1 MMTKKQLTMIHV
13 IMHKAWDAAC
23 YQEGRND
30 FADAKAAEEW
40 RRDELET
47 VVGQRSTKGLSQTQF
62 EEAMVHFAIIAQDA
76 AIITHFSAAAQRRYR
91 WQLHRFLRLL
101 SDVRGEASGWSYVRS
116 IMDRMVLPEDIMDM
130 TQIQMQNVLIALDT
144 HLRRTLSALGYEH
157 FTDVRRMLEST
168 KPGAR
173 QHMLDCLAHAR
184 KKAGREPPKSPTPE
198 VAHVLRDLA
207 HGHVEKI

>member
-13 IMHKAWDAAC
+13 IMSKAWEAAC
-23 YQEGRND
+23 FQEGHNN
-30 FADAKAAEEW
+30 FADAKAAEAW

-47 VVGQRSTKGLSQTQF
+47 VVGQRSTKGLTQTQF

-76 AIITHFSAAAQRRYR
+76 KIIDHFSAAAQRRYR

-116 IMDRMVLPEDIMDM
+116 IMDRMSLPEDILDM

-144 HLRRTLSALGYEH
+144 HLRRLLSSLGYEK
-157 FTDVRRMLEST
+157 FTEVRKALEST
-168 KPGAR
+168 KPGTR
-173 QHMLDCLAHAR
+173 QHMLDCLAHSR
-184 KKAGREPPKSPTPE
+184 KLAHREPPKSPTPE
-198 VAHVLRDLA
+198 VAHILRDLA
-207 HGHVEKI
+207 HGHVEAI